1 MLLKLIFHD
10 INLIMEGDMKRILL
24 FLMLVASLTVFSNF
38 NIIEP
43 KVLDNG
49 TGRYINGTNMGF
61 SYGILNLMEIGVTE
75 FVYVKLGS
83 SLGDLKFALGYG
95 QGWNDASIFGGV
107 GFYKE
112 KIKFYSNIFYS
123 EETKTNY
130 DWDEEEERYIITH
143 EESNILTSLI
153 NFTFFNNDLNGEISL
168 NGQCSF
174 KLQENVEI
182 YGSTSIIVKSNFDFD
197 WKIFETVSL
206 LGGVEVGFPFE
217 SLSKSITIIGGV
229 ESSFRLNK

>member
-1 MLLKLIFHD
+1 MLLNYFFNN
-10 INLIMEGDMKRILL
+10 INLFGEGYMKRILI
-24 FLMLVASLTVFSNF
+24 FLILVASLTVFSNF

-43 KVLDNG
+43 RVLENG
-49 TGRYINGTNMGF
+49 AGRYINGTNMGF
-61 SYGILNLMEIGVTE
+61 SYGILNIMEIGVTE

-83 SLGDLKFALGYG
+83 SLGDFKFALGYG
-95 QGWNDASIFGGV
+95 QGWNDASVFAGV
-107 GFYKE
+107 GLYKE
-112 KIKFYSNIFYS
+112 KFKFYSHIFYS
-123 EETKTNY
+123 EETETIYN
-130 DWDEEEERYIITH
+130 WNEEEETSDITY
-143 EESNILTSLI
+143 EESNILTPLI

>member
-1 MLLKLIFHD
+1 
-10 INLIMEGDMKRILL
+10 MEGDMKRIFL
-24 FLMLVASLTVFSNF
+24 FLMLVASLTAFSNF

-107 GFYKE
+107 GLYKE
-112 KIKFYSNIFYS
+112 KFKFYSNVFYS
-123 EETKTNY
+123 EETETIYN
-130 DWDEEEERYIITH
+130 WNEEEETSDITY
-143 EESNILTSLI
+143 EESNILTPLI

-206 LGGVEVGFPFE
+206 LGGVEIGFPFK
-217 SLSKSITIIGGV
+217 SLSRSITIIGGV
-229 ESSFRLNK
+229 ETTFRLNK